1 MKRALA
7 FAVVL
12 SVLVAGLV
20 ASIST
25 ISARTLAIRPAGIG
39 QAPAPASPTS
49 AASTTSAISA
59 TPGVWEVV
67 WRGSGE
73 LSDLQ
78 CASADFCVGVG
89 DGGMVVRTIT
99 SGATWHFDSIAP
111 DEDFNALSFGDAQN
125 VVIVG
130 NGGAIY
136 RSVDG
141 TATWQAATP
150 LAATD
155 LNAVSLLA
163 DGNAWAAGNGG
174 AIWHSPD
181 GGATWAAQTS
191 GVVQNLKA
199 IQFLNATTGFAAG
212 HAGTVL
218 HTSNGGVTWVPVASG
233 FPSYATVNALF
244 LASAQEGWIAG
255 QVGLMR
261 RTTDGGATWQ
271 PVDSGV
277 DVDIFDLHFAGA
289 FGVLGADRGLVA
301 TSAGGSVWTV
311 QTDET
316 AKRSAMAVFAVNP
329 SQVWAGGFASRTPAE
344 NPSGTALES
353 WWVSKSENGGPFELK
368 AGDFF
373 PQWQEVAYPAPN
385 VAYVAGQL
393 WSVLKTVD
401 GGETWAWSRADSSAG
416 YFASLACADAVHC
429 WGGGRYASVFATS
442 DGGQTWQR
450 QVLPGAGKPVYD
462 MFMWDTQRGLAGTN
476 GFTDSTHIVY
486 RTDNGG
492 QTWVESKT
500 VGRHP
505 ASGFSM
511 PTDTSGWVALRNWSY
526 WKTHDGGRNFTR
538 ILDTRLAPHIYVD
551 AGVFDDNGDGEVDQ
565 GWLVGCVGPMEAVT
579 EACHAPATGVIAHT
593 PDGGVN
599 WDFPDLPAG
608 TKPLIPLKM
617 FDSRHGWA
625 GGDDGTLIYMGD
637 DRNWIKVDSGL
648 RAGNSAIQGLDF
660 SDPQHGLAAG
670 DSGYVIRF
678 KAAGRTL
685 DSYPQPGPIT
695 VDGQTGDWYIGGELT
710 LDASNAN
717 AVLGP
722 EPAPTPDDLS
732 ASIHSRW
739 TMSSLHLLAEIKD
752 DQVTDQDKMQ
762 LALDGRNDKLWNGF
776 DDQFITVG
784 ADGSV
789 HDDLHPGQ
797 QPNLTAKVSLSAT
810 GWTVEL
816 VIPAPTLGRADFAA
830 GDAIGLNLAVIDA
843 DAPSHTLLFAGK
855 RIDDNPALFGS
866 IQLLDDTIAYQ
877 RGSHDYQGAADVHL
891 ERWDDQTGSTPRG
904 GETPLKILYSKDQ
917 VYADALLR
925 FELNGLP
932 QGARVQEATLDLT
945 TTGSRIDEPMAVS
958 AFRLLK
964 PWLESTAT
972 WMQPA
977 AGQSWATTGAR
988 QAGVDY
994 DAARLSTV
1002 TLQNPVGS
1010 HVQWDVTGAVQA
1022 WLADPGSND
1031 GVLLLPESGSRY
1043 LYAASSEAEQVET
1056 RPRLTVRF
1064 ELQPRPATPTPTPT
1078 PTPND
1083 TATPTATPTPT
1094 ATLTPTP
1101 TATPTPTSVPA
1112 RVRGVIYEDAN
1123 GNGER
1128 DPAEQALAGAE
1139 LHLTGPGVDQSIITA
1154 ADGLYSFANLS
1165 GGQYTLAETPP
1176 PGYGPSMPA
1185 SPITLTLGSG
1195 ADSTLDFRHVRLAT
1209 ATPTSTPTATATPRE
1224 QLYLPLLRK

>member
-12 SVLVAGLV
+12 SVLVAGLI

-25 ISARTLAIRPAGIG
+25 ASTRTPATRPSGIG
-39 QAPAPASPTS
+39 QAPAPASPAS
-49 AASTTSAISA
+49 AASATSAGTA
-59 TPGVWEVV
+59 VPGVWEVV
-67 WRGSGE
+67 WRGTGE

-78 CASADFCVGVG
+78 CTSADFCVGVG
-89 DGGMVVRTIT
+89 TGGMVVRTTT
-99 SGATWHFDSIAP
+99 SGATWHFDDLAS
-111 DEDFNALSFGDAQN
+111 DKDFNALSFGDAQHA
-125 VVIVG
+125 VIAG

-136 RSVDG
+136 RSADG
-141 TATWQAATP
+141 AATWQAVTP

-163 DGNAWAAGNGG
+163 DGNIWVAGSAG
-174 AIWHSPD
+174 AIWHSAD
-181 GGATWAAQTS
+181 GGATWTAQTS
-191 GVVQNLKA
+191 GLGQNLNA
-199 IQFLNATTGFAAG
+199 IQFLDATTGFAAG
-212 HAGTVL
+212 NAGTVL
-218 HTSNGGVTWVPVASG
+218 RTINGGATWEPVASG
-233 FPSYATVNALF
+233 FPSYANINTLF
-244 LASAQEGWIAG
+244 FTSAQQGWIAG
-255 QVGLMR
+255 QAGLMR

-277 DVDIFDLHFAGA
+277 GVDIFDLHFAGA
-289 FGVLGADRGLVA
+289 FGVFGADRGLVA
-301 TSAGGSVWTV
+301 TSTGGSVWTV

-316 AKRSAMAVFAVNP
+316 AKRSALAVFAVNP

-344 NPSGTALES
+344 DPSGTALES
-353 WWVSKSENGGPFELK
+353 WWVYKSKDGGPFQLK

-385 VAYVAGQL
+385 VAYVAGQQ
-393 WSVLKTVD
+393 WAVLKTVD
-401 GGETWAWSRADSSAG
+401 GGDTWAWLRVDPSSG
-416 YFASLACADAVHC
+416 YFSSLACPDADHC
-429 WGGGRYASVFATS
+429 WGGGRYASVYATS

-511 PTDTSGWVALRNWSY
+511 PTDTTGWVALRNWSY

-538 ILDTRLAPHIYVD
+538 IIDTRLAPHIYVD
-551 AGVFDDNGDGEVDQ
+551 AGVFDDNGDNEVDQ
-565 GWLVGCVGPMEAVT
+565 GWLVGCVGPMGAGES
-579 EACHAPATGVIAHT
+579 CHAPATGVIAHT

-599 WDFPDLPAG
+599 WDFPEVPAG

-617 FDSRHGWA
+617 LDSHHGWA
-625 GGDDGTLIYMGD
+625 GGDDGTLIYMGE

-648 RAGNSAIQGLDF
+648 PAGNSAIQGLNF
-660 SDPQHGLAAG
+660 ADPQHGIAAG

-678 KAAGRTL
+678 EAAGRTL

-695 VDGQTGDWYIGGELT
+695 VDGQAGDWYVGGELT

-717 AVLGP
+717 TVLGP
-722 EPAPTPDDLS
+722 DPAPTPADLS

-739 TMSSLHLLAEIKD
+739 TMSSLYLLAEIND
-752 DQVTDQDKMQ
+752 DHVTDQDNLQ

-776 DDQFITVG
+776 DDQLITIG

-789 HDDLHPGQ
+789 HDGLHPGQ

-816 VIPAPTLGRADFAA
+816 VIPAATLGRADFAA
-830 GDAIGLNLAVIDA
+830 ADAIGLNLAVTDA
-843 DAPSHTLLFAGK
+843 DTAGHTLLFAGK
-855 RIDDNPALFGS
+855 RIDDNPALFGA
-866 IQLLDDTIAYQ
+866 IQLLGDTIAYK
-877 RGSHDYQGAADVHL
+877 RGIDDYQGAADVHL
-891 ERWDDQTGSTPRG
+891 ERWDDQSGSTPRG
-904 GETPLKILYSKDQ
+904 GESPLKIINGTDGQ
-917 VYADALLR
+917 VYADAVLR
-925 FELNGLP
+925 FDLDGLP
-932 QGARVQEATLDLT
+932 QGAQVQEATLDLT
-945 TTGSRIDEPMAVS
+945 TTAFRIDQPMAVS

-977 AGQSWATTGAR
+977 EGQAWGTAGAR

-1002 TLQNPVGS
+1002 TLQNPVGG

-1043 LYAASSEAEQVET
+1043 LWAASSEAENVET
-1056 RPRLTVRF
+1056 RPKLTVRF
-1064 ELQPRPATPTPTPT
+1064 ELQARPTTPTPTPT
-1078 PTPND
+1078 L
-1083 TATPTATPTPT
+1083 TPTATP
-1094 ATLTPTP
+1094 TPTP

-1123 GNGER
+1123 GNGQR
-1128 DPAEQALAGAE
+1128 DPAEQALAGAT
-1139 LHLTGPGVDQSIITA
+1139 LHLTGPGVDQSITTA

-1176 PGYGPSMPA
+1176 PGYGPSTPA
-1185 SPITLTLGSG
+1185 SPITLGLASGVDMTLE
-1195 ADSTLDFRHVRLAT
+1195 FRHVRLAT
-1209 ATPTSTPTATATPRE
+1209 ATPTTTPTATATPRE